1 MRHKVYKR
9 EHILKAA
16 YEVIAKDGFTNFTA
30 RNVAKK
36 MGVSTQPI
44 YLEFEN
50 MQDLKNTLVETVYE
64 DLKKKV
70 FSVEHTG
77 DKLMD
82 LAINYIDLSQKNP
95 KLFIALFIDNYG
107 GGKLMYKQS
116 YDHFCQTIHE
126 HPEYADLSEE
136 HLKALHTGIWISV
149 TGVAALMSS
158 GVIEPTRQQI
168 ITVVQQTIDSILAI
182 EAKKNNETKE

>member
-1 MRHKVYKR
+1 
-9 EHILKAA
+9 
-16 YEVIAKDGFTNFTA
+16 
-30 RNVAKK
+30 
-36 MGVSTQPI
+36 
-44 YLEFEN
+44 
-50 MQDLKNTLVETVYE
+50 
-64 DLKKKV
+64 
-70 FSVEHTG
+70 
-77 DKLMD
+77 MD

-182 EAKKNNETKE
+182 EAKKNEETKE